1 MLKKITVDAVE
12 PGMYVHELCGSWFDN
27 PFWAPSFLLRDASDV
42 SKLQASGVR
51 ELWIDTA
58 RSHPNLSVAAT
69 PAEAPD
75 VITVGTMAS
84 EEAMDPA
91 EFKFVAQPES
101 TIGDE
106 ISKAARIVQQ
116 SRDAVAHMFED
127 ARMGRLTGTAHAMP
141 IVEEIAASVMRNSE
155 ALISLVRLKQA
166 DDYTYM
172 HSVAVCAM
180 MVALAKQ
187 VGLADEQVRLYG
199 LAGLLHDIGKM
210 AIPLDILNKPG
221 RLTED
226 EFLRVKQHPRA
237 GYEILNRASDI
248 PPVVL
253 DVCLHHHERIDGQGY
268 PGKQKGDGISVAAR
282 MGSICDV
289 YDAITS
295 NRPYKKGWSPAV
307 SLQKMAAWSKEG
319 HFDLKLLAAFVKC
332 IGIYPVGTVV
342 KLKSNRLAVVTDTSK
357 SLLRPV
363 LKVFFSVSSMAY
375 LSPTTLD
382 LLVANAAEGIQSVEA
397 PEKWGIS
404 SVERFWLDQ

>member
-58 RSHPNLSVAAT
+58 RSEQKCAASPAAVPDAISVA
-69 PAEAPD
+69 
-75 VITVGTMAS
+75 TMAP
-84 EEAMDPA
+84 EQTIEPA
-91 EFKFVAQPES
+91 HFEFAAQPAIS
-101 TIGDE
+101 LGDE

-127 ARMGRLTGTAHAMP
+127 ARMGRLTGAAHAMP
-141 IVEEIAASVMRNSE
+141 IVEDIATSVMRNSE

-187 VGLADEQVRLYG
+187 IGLSDDQVRLYG

-221 RLTED
+221 RLTDD

-237 GYEILNRASDI
+237 GYEILKRASDI

-253 DVCLHHHERIDGQGY
+253 DVCLHHHERIDGHGY
-268 PGKQKGDGISVAAR
+268 PGQQKEDGISVAAR
-282 MGSICDV
+282 MGAICDV

-342 KLKSNRLAVVTDTSK
+342 KLKSNRLAVVTDNSK

-363 LKVFFSVSSMAY
+363 VKVFFSVSSMAY
-375 LSPTTLD
+375 LSPISLD
-382 LLVANAAEGIQSVEA
+382 LLVANAAEGVQSVEEA
-397 PEKWGIS
+397 EKWGIS